1 MNPYFALALFLAGLL
16 LALAGW
22 SFVSGRQA
30 RVREKV
36 ERHFAGIIPGEAQA
50 AVTAPRPGEARWW
63 QRART
68 RLGGALGY
76 QFRRRDLVLWPAAL
90 AAAAVLGGTWQGVA
104 GAALVPAG
112 ILAAAVLVLRM
123 RLARQRAHLVAQLP
137 VFLDLMLR
145 ALATG
150 RDVHSALR
158 LATEESQD
166 PLRELMM
173 RVRRESELGV
183 DLGEALRN
191 VAESR
196 KIPEIGLVAMGL
208 KISYHF
214 GTSPK
219 EMLASVIT
227 MIRQQERARGEL
239 AAMTGETRISAWV
252 LGLLPVGVAT
262 YIALTNPGYMAA
274 MLDDPTG
281 RLTFAV
287 AAGLQVLG
295 VLILWRMMRSV

>member
-1 MNPYFALALFLAGLL
+1 MNPFFALALFLAGLL

-36 ERHFAGIIPGEAQA
+36 ERHFAGIIPSEARA
-50 AVTAPRPGEARWW
+50 AVMAPRPGEASWW
-63 QRART
+63 QHG
-68 RLGGALGY
+68 RLLLGALLGRE
-76 QFRRRDLVLWPAAL
+76 FRRRDLVLWLAAL
-90 AAAAVLGGTWQGVA
+90 IAAAVLGGAWQGSA
-104 GAALVPAG
+104 GAALMPLAG
-112 ILAAAVLVLRM
+112 LVAALLVLRM
-123 RLARQRAHLVAQLP
+123 RLVRRRARLVAQLP

-145 ALATG
+145 SLATG

-173 RVRRESELGV
+173 RVHRESELGV
-183 DLGEALRN
+183 DLGESLRN
-191 VAESR
+191 VAESQ
-196 KIPEIGLVAMGL
+196 KIPEIGLVAMAL
-208 KISYHF
+208 KISYQY

-219 EMLASVIT
+219 EMLTAVIT

-252 LGLLPVGVAT
+252 LGLLPVSVAG

-274 MLDDPTG
+274 MLDDPGG

-287 AAGLQVLG
+287 ALGLQALG